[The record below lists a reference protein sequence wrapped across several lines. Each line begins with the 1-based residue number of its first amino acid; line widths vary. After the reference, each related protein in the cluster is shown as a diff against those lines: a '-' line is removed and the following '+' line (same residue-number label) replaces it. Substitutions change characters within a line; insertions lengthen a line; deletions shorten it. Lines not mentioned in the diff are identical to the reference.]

1 MGDVTK
7 VDRSY
12 MVHDVELFHLHLAIS
27 FGLFRKDFT
36 HFCSAFS
43 SLGHTAAKLQLT
55 PLLSL
60 LDFQWS
66 TSYCI
71 FLSNFD
77 LPFNLAL
84 WPQFLPKD
92 SSPGLFPLGMHVVNR
107 TKQLSPP
114 LVWLQLAQ
122 TLCHSLHLAIGGS
135 YSHCCAFGIFIGKI
149 DFLMKLFHL

>member
-1 MGDVTK
+1 MGNVTK

-71 FLSNFD
+71 FLSNSD
-77 LPFNLAL
+77 LRFNLAL
-84 WPQFLPKD
+84 WPQFFPKD

-135 YSHCCAFGIFIGKI
+135 
-149 DFLMKLFHL
+149 